1 MKYLK
6 HLLIPA
12 LIVLF
17 AQVFLGQQRMV
28 GKVVDVTN
36 GKTVVI
42 ELSDGK
48 KITAELEYV
57 EIPEPEQP
65 FSQVI
70 KEHLK
75 NLALGKNVELVAKV
89 ILPKHVIGKV
99 FLGDVNLSQQLL
111 RDGAAWY
118 AVLEKE
124 RQETFERQNYQLVE
138 SQAKLEKRGIWGIA
152 DLKPAWVFRAEKE
165 AARKE
170 SEAGNGSPT
179 TLTTRYTASS
189 SGKRRYL
196 TPEEQNQAGANVGMW
211 ASAVGINETKYL
223 GIDGLYTGSIPKE
236 RVTYIYTGGSPV
248 DLTQKA
254 SEHQVEFRAFYGY
267 RGDQSKIE
275 LIIFGI
281 GFASEA
287 KEYKFARSNALT
299 ILADGKQ
306 IYAGK
311 AIRFQQ
317 KDVVGAQELMLYR
330 ISRNTLEKLVH
341 AGSIKIKLGLFAG
354 EIKRDSRVLL
364 DKLLKT
370 TN

>member
-6 HLLIPA
+6 YLLIPA
-12 LIVLF
+12 LTVLF
-17 AQVFLGQQRMV
+17 ALVSFGQQRMV
-28 GKVVDVTN
+28 GKVVDVAN

-65 FSQVI
+65 LSQVI
-70 KEHLK
+70 REHLK

-118 AVLEKE
+118 AVLEKD
-124 RQETFERQNYQLVE
+124 RQDTFESQNYQLVE

-152 DLKPAWVFRAEKE
+152 DLKPAWVFRAEK
-165 AARKE
+165 AAQKE
-170 SEAGNGSPT
+170 SEDNNGPQT
-179 TLTTRYTASS
+179 TLTTRYTASNN
-189 SGKRRYL
+189 GKRRYL

-211 ASAVGINETKYL
+211 AAAVGINETKYL

-248 DLTQKA
+248 DLTQKD

-287 KEYKFARSNALT
+287 REYKFARSNALT
-299 ILADGKQ
+299 ILADGKK
-306 IYAGK
+306 IYSGK

-317 KDVVGAQELMLYR
+317 KDAVGAQELLLYR
-330 ISRNTLEKLVH
+330 ISRSTLEKLVR
-341 AGSIKIKLGLFAG
+341 AGSLRVKLGLFAG
-354 EIKRDSRVLL
+354 EIKPDSRVLL